1 MPITICQ
8 STWRNVPKGFKLQE
22 NHFEIHPAP
31 SLLSQPHFDPSNK
44 YSAICLMY
52 LKYRPVLISTWNS
65 KILEPEYR
73 DDKENLGFEMRHPLC
88 VEPKLLNDKS
98 TVKTQLYLICV

>member
-1 MPITICQ
+1 MC
-8 STWRNVPKGFKLQE
+8 
-22 NHFEIHPAP
+22 
-31 SLLSQPHFDPSNK
+31 
-44 YSAICLMY
+44 

-73 DDKENLGFEMRHPLC
+73 DDKENVGFGVRHPHC

-98 TVKTQLYLICV
+98 SVKTQLYLLAMSGWII